1 MKQNEDDLLTEILR
15 VRKFI
20 IRIEELQCSDVG
32 ILDTDKKQLN
42 LKVTE

>member
-1 MKQNEDDLLTEILR
+1 MKQKEDGLLTEILR

-20 IRIEELQCSDVG
+20 FRKEELQCSDVG